1 MKAMRTMI
9 TIINNRIDLE
19 KEDQEHLK
27 TCQIASNV
35 YLTSKTPEETKYVLY
50 GIGYNS
56 DEVLVSTLER
66 ECYDTLKSN
75 KAIVFNN

>member
-9 TIINNRIDLE
+9 VIIDNRLDLE

-35 YLTSKTPEETKYVLY
+35 YLTSKTPEETKYALY
-50 GIGYNS
+50 GVGYNS
-56 DEVLVSTLER
+56 NEVLVSTLEK
-66 ECYDTLKSN
+66 ECYDTLKSTERIIL
-75 KAIVFNN
+75 K